1 MQQHPT
7 VENLILLHVFIAI
20 IFNQTEIVCKID
32 YNPDLGT
39 SSPKEIEKNKHSAH
53 ACGRYQP
60 LSCVAVLFVF
70 SLSQD
75 CD

>member
-20 IFNQTEIVCKID
+20 IFNHTEIVCKID

-39 SSPKEIEKNKHSAH
+39 SSPKEIEKINTARMPAEDINHYH
-53 ACGRYQP
+53 
-60 LSCVAVLFVF
+60 VLPFF
-70 SLSQD
+70 L
-75 CD
+75 